1 MLVEAQLRSFRA
13 CQKERLT
20 CTNSVCEAKMK
31 TRFQKIGL
39 SLFFL
44 LSLASLAAA
53 AKVFSD
59 FDPKANFS
67 QYKTFTWIKRPHM
80 EDPLM
85 DDRIVNGINAELTSK
100 GWTLVEDGADIG
112 VAAHV
117 ATRKARDLETFYSG
131 FGGGWGWHRWGVGTG
146 IATTHVETYTVGTL
160 VVDLFDSRTKQVI
173 FRAWATDALPDN
185 PKKET
190 KKLDKDI
197 EKMFKDFPPK

>member
-1 MLVEAQLRSFRA
+1 
-13 CQKERLT
+13 
-20 CTNSVCEAKMK
+20 MK

-39 SLFFL
+39 GLFFL

-59 FDPKANFS
+59 FDPKASFS
-67 QYKTFTWIKRPHM
+67 QYKTFKWIKRPHM

-117 ATRKARDLETFYSG
+117 ATRKARNLETFYSG
-131 FGGGWGWHRWGVGTG
+131 FGGGWGWHHWGVGTG